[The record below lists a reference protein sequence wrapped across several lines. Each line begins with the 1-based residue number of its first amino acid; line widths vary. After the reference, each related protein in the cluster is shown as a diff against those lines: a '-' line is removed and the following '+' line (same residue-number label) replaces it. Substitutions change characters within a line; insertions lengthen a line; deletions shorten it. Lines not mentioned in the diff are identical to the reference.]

1 MAVHGGLNMAAN
13 PALILDATADRSWQ
27 DGNTYW
33 YDLSGNG
40 NHAQAFNSPGLA
52 NNGFAYRAIQFDGAN
67 DYFEIDNNQVSMD
80 FLNGQSVGVVYYHS
94 FTTSRRNIWDQAYG
108 GTGTWT
114 HEQGGSINYYH
125 GSAGS
130 NSSPYVSRNSS
141 TTTRNQWNY
150 HIVTR
155 GSDNVKW
162 YLNGSLV
169 TSGTSPY
176 TPMSTQ
182 TTANIRIGYGYT
194 GVYWAGSMIMV
205 HAYNRELTALEVET
219 NYKALKNRLPQ

>member
-1 MAVHGGLNMAAN
+1 MATHGGLNMAAD

-27 DGNTYW
+27 DGNTHW

-40 NHAQAFNSPGLA
+40 NHAEAYNSPSLA

-67 DYFEIDNNQVSMD
+67 DYFQINNSQKSMD

-162 YLNGSLV
+162 YLNGSQV

-176 TPMSTQ
+176 TPMSTI